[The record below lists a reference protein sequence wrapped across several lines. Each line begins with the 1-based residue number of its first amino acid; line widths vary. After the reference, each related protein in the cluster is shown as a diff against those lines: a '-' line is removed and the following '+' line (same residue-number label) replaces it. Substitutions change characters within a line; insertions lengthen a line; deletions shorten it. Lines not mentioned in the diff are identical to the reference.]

1 MCGVHFS
8 FKSLSAG
15 LMSPLGSGSTAQE
28 SLEGQNCSFL
38 PVFSNHL
45 LRCFWQWSDRSD
57 LLPDLSNSQCGLPW
71 WAIKTSFIAYWS
83 LSFQFSSVIQFCLT
97 LCNRKDCSTPGF
109 PVHHQL
115 LELTKTHVHWGS
127 DAIQPSHPLSL
138 PCLPAFNLSQHQSV
152 FQSVFSSSH
161 QVAKLLEFQL

>member
-109 PVHHQL
+109 PVYHQL
-115 LELTKTHVHWGS
+115 PEFTQTHVYWVS
-127 DAIQPSHPLSL
+127 DSIQPSH
-138 PCLPAFNLSQHQSV
+138 SV
-152 FQSVFSSSH
+152 IPFSSTNHAWVHNWLVMTSW
-161 QVAKLLEFQL
+161 VSVVVRDIYLLLPN